1 MTDEQKAVIQAII
14 HTLNTSIPVVTKADL
29 DAKLGCILALEK
41 LAEDEQCTE

>member
-14 HTLNTSIPVVTKADL
+14 RTLNTSIPVVAKADL
-29 DAKLGCILALEK
+29 DAKLSCILALEK